1 MSKKVGLFYGT
12 QTGNT
17 ETIAEMIRDLLG
29 EDVVELHEI
38 GDADVDDFIG
48 YDCLMI
54 GSPTWNIG
62 ELQADW
68 EGFFPDLD
76 DIDFSGKIV
85 AYFGCGDQVGYADN
99 FMDAIGILAAKI
111 TDQGGQTVGRWS
123 TEGYQFD
130 GSKALDAGK
139 FVGLAIDEEN
149 QSDLTADRVTAWV
162 TQVRQEMGI

>member
-29 EDVVELHEI
+29 ADVVELHDI
-38 GDADVDDFIG
+38 SDTDVDDFVG

-76 DIDFSGKIV
+76 DIDFNGKIV
-85 AYFGCGDQVGYADN
+85 AYFGCGDQVGY
-99 FMDAIGILAAKI
+99 
-111 TDQGGQTVGRWS
+111 T
-123 TEGYQFD
+123 
-130 GSKALDAGK
+130 
-139 FVGLAIDEEN
+139 
-149 QSDLTADRVTAWV
+149 DRVKTWV
-162 TQVRQEMGI
+162 AQVRQEMGI

>member
-17 ETIAEMIRDLLG
+17 ATIAEMIRDLLG
-29 EDVVELHEI
+29 EDLVELHDI
-38 GDADVDDFIG
+38 SDTDVADFVG

-68 EGFFPDLD
+68 ERFFPDLD

-85 AYFGCGDQVGYADN
+85 ADLGCGDQVSDADN
-99 FMDAIGILAAKI
+99 LMEAIGILATQI
-111 TDQGGQTVGRWS
+111 TDRGGQTVGRWG
-123 TEGYQFD
+123 TEGSDFD
-130 GSKALDAGK
+130 ASKALDAGK

-149 QSDLTADRVTAWV
+149 QSALTDDRVPTWV
-162 TQVRQEMGI
+162 AQVRQEMGI